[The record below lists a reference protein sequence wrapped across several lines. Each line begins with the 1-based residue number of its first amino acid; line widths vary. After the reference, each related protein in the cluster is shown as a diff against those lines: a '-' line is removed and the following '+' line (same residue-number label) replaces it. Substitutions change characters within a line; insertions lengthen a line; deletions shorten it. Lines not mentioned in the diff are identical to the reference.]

1 MFQQKKGH
9 IIISGDNE
17 SVLDSKIDM
26 LRLENEADKFAQ
38 EILIPSEEYNS
49 FLKKEDFSFD
59 SIEEFSRKINI
70 QPGIVVGRL
79 QRDKYVDY
87 GSSLNKLKLKYIISR

>member
-87 GSSLNKLKLKYIISR
+87 GSSLNKLKVKYIISR